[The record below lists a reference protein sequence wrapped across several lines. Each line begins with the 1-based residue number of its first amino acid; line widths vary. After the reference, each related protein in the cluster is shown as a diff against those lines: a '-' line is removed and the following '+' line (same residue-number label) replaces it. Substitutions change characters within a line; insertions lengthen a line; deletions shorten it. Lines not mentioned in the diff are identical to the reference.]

1 MSKKVLGLDIR
12 KDAITAVLLK
22 SGIRESEIEACAR
35 VPVSKTNGDDD
46 TGLFSGH
53 GEALKKIKETMDI
66 EGTVCIASLPAD
78 ELSYRNIDMPFKG
91 KKKIAQVLP
100 FELEPVLPFPVDDLI
115 FDFSSIPFHDND
127 NQSGIFTAIA
137 PKKDIKTCLEV
148 LNETGL
154 DPVKI
159 SVSSYSL
166 ALAAA
171 KGEKL
176 PENGIL
182 MDIGKNMMAMF
193 LFIQKEICLIR
204 TYPLDLAGKK
214 RAEKI
219 ASFTDQT
226 LTAFEDS
233 HDKSVHVKSI
243 LLTGSGLD
251 KLRGDDDKKIETI
264 LNIPVRRMDLN
275 KDGKINMTGAIKSV
289 WKPNEMD
296 SALALTLDETEG
308 ISRLNLRKGPFTP
321 RKKWMEYK
329 NIFLRTGIFTLIV
342 LILIFTN
349 IMIESGTTGKKL
361 TRVEKEIEKIFRSTL
376 PDVKR
381 IVDPVH
387 QLKTA
392 INEIKK
398 ETVSPLDVPK
408 IRVIDILNE
417 LSQKIPKKAD
427 IIFSRLVVNTDNILI
442 SGDAKSFNTVDDA
455 QGKIESSPI
464 FKKVTIVSTEI
475 DKKKN
480 RVRFKMKVDI

>member
-22 SGIRESEIEACAR
+22 SGIRESEIEACIR
-35 VPVSKTNGDDD
+35 VPVVNGNDN
-46 TGLFSGH
+46 TELSSGLTK
-53 GEALKKIKETMDI
+53 ALKKVRESMDI
-66 EGTVCIASLPAD
+66 EGSVCIASLPAD
-78 ELSYRNIDMPFKG
+78 DLSYRSIDMPFKG

-115 FDFSSIPFHDND
+115 FDFFPLPFHGND
-127 NQSGIFTAIA
+127 NQTGIFTAIV
-137 PKKDIKTCLEV
+137 PKKYMQSYLNG
-148 LNETGL
+148 LNETGF
-154 DPVKI
+154 DPLKI

-171 KGEKL
+171 KGENL
-176 PENGIL
+176 PESGIL
-182 MDIGKNMMAMF
+182 MDIGKNVMAIF
-193 LFIQKEICLIR
+193 LFTQKKVCLIR
-204 TYPLDLAGKK
+204 TYPFDPAGKN

-219 ASFTDQT
+219 ACFTDQT
-226 LTAFEDS
+226 LMAFEDF
-233 HDKSVHVKSI
+233 HEKNIALDHI
-243 LLTGSGLD
+243 MLTGPGLFHFS
-251 KLRGDDDKKIETI
+251 GDDDKKIEAL
-264 LNIPVRRMDLN
+264 LNIPVSRMNLN
-275 KDGKINMTGAIKSV
+275 EDGKIHMTGAVKSV
-289 WKPNEMD
+289 WKPDEMD
-296 SALALTLDETEG
+296 SALALALDETEG
-308 ISRLNLRKGPFTP
+308 ISRLNLRKGPFAP

-329 NIFLRTGIFTLIV
+329 NIFIRTGIFTLIV
-342 LILIFTN
+342 LILIFAN
-349 IMIESGTTGKKL
+349 IMIESGATQKKL
-361 TRVEKEIEKIFRSTL
+361 KKVEKEIEKIFRSAL

-387 QLKTA
+387 QLRTA

-398 ETVSPLDVPK
+398 ETVSPLDAPH

-417 LSQKIPKKAD
+417 LSQKIPKNAD

-442 SGDAKSFNTVDDA
+442 SGNAKSFNTVDDV
-455 QGKIESSPI
+455 QGKIESSPM